1 LKAQFCLLTLLSAS
15 YLTAATINIELL
27 SVVAGGTVTRTI
39 VDGPVF
45 GLSSAPITLQA
56 GLLQYSN
63 GVLAYCLEPQQ
74 STGPFNGGLI
84 TYTLD
89 PTMLNAPGNVGGMNA
104 AQAADVR
111 RLLNSVPNP
120 FSPSISSVQ
129 AAAIQVAIWEILRE
143 TAGTYDVL
151 TGNVSYIN
159 ESLPGIYSQA
169 NAWLAALSAQTQHET
184 IALTNPTVQDL
195 VVDAPEPGVFALIG
209 SGFLLFAGLRRRRS
223 S

>member
-15 YLTAATINIELL
+15 YLTAATIDIQLL
-27 SVVAGGTVTRTI
+27 SLVAGGGVTRTI
-39 VDGPVF
+39 VNGPLF
-45 GLSSAPITLQA
+45 GLSADPVTLQA
-56 GLLQYSN
+56 GLLQYSD

-74 STGPFNGGLI
+74 STGPFNGGFI

-89 PTMLNAPGNVGGMNA
+89 PTMLNAPGNVGGMTI

-111 RLLNSVPNP
+111 RLLGSVPNP

-129 AAAIQVAIWEILRE
+129 AAAMQVAIWEILRE
-143 TAGTYDVL
+143 TASTYDVL
-151 TGNVSYIN
+151 TGNVFYVN

-169 NAWLAALSAQTQHET
+169 NAWLAALNAQAQRET

-195 VVDAPEPGVFALIG
+195 IVDAPEPGAFALMG
-209 SGFLLFAGLRRRRS
+209 AAFLLFAGLRRRAS
-223 S
+223 